1 MEAKSDLKQFDKRN
15 RENKAIP
22 LDSEKIY
29 EILIIGGGPAGLSAA
44 IYCMRKGIDTGLIT
58 EDIGGQLLY
67 TIDIENYIGY
77 RYIEGAQLVE
87 KFKAQV
93 EQFEIG
99 FEERSKVTSIDI
111 NERVKKVST
120 SAEKTYQA
128 RALIIATGKVSR
140 TLGIAGEKKLTGR
153 GVSYCATCDAPLYRA
168 RKVIVVG
175 GGNSG
180 VEASIDLAKVA
191 EQVTLI
197 QDLDKLTADQI
208 LIDKLDNFDNVD
220 ILTEHQLL
228 EIKGEELVNSVV
240 IEDQKNNQQKEMDIN
255 GVFVEIGLAPNTDFI
270 DNKLELN
277 RYNEIVIDCECKTS
291 VEGVF
296 AAGDV
301 TSVPFKQII
310 IAAGE
315 GSKAALVA
323 YDYILKLTDE
333 D

>member
-1 MEAKSDLKQFDKRN
+1 MESKLNLKQSDQLHSK
-15 RENKAIP
+15 NKAIA
-22 LDSEKIY
+22 LDSEKVY

-44 IYCMRKGIDTGLIT
+44 IYCMRKGIETGLIT

-87 KFKAQV
+87 KFRAQV

-99 FEERSKVTSIDI
+99 FEQGSKVTAIDI
-111 NERVKKVST
+111 NDKIKKVST
-120 SAEKTYQA
+120 AAGKTYQA

-140 TLGIAGEKKLTGR
+140 TLGIAGEEELTGR
-153 GVSYCATCDAPLYRA
+153 GVSYCATCDAPLYRGK
-168 RKVIVVG
+168 KVIVVG

-180 VEASIDLAKVA
+180 VEASIDLAKLA

-197 QDLDKLTADQI
+197 QDQDRLTADQI
-208 LIDKLDNFDNVD
+208 LIDKLDKFNNVN
-220 ILTEHQLL
+220 ILTEHELV
-228 EIKGEELVNSVV
+228 EIKGEQLVNSVV
-240 IEDQKNNQQKEMDIN
+240 IRDKKNNQQREMEIN
-255 GVFVEIGLAPNTDFI
+255 GVFVEIGLVPNTEFI

-277 RYNEIVIDCECKTS
+277 PYNEIVIDCECKAS

-323 YDYILKLTDE
+323 YDYILKLAE
-333 D
+333 